1 MRKLILLAILA
12 AVALASPAFAGQHC
26 RQWCDANGSG
36 RCDIYCD

>member
-1 MRKLILLAILA
+1 MKKYLFVV
-12 AVALASPAFAGQHC
+12 VALVLGYAAPAFAGQHC